1 MRAPTIR
8 ESVSE
13 SSSFC
18 RRRTEQKLELSLTPS
33 VGLFPGMTY
42 AETHNYRKVRR
53 AHDSVPLCIEPP
65 PHAFLD
71 PFFGRCGKTSRRD
84 VLPVLHD
91 RAASFANEREVL
103 GETCAPIAD
112 CKMQPNTKA
121 FAQRKPAIHRL
132 RQKMGHVL
140 ARRRDRL
147 DPGNY
152 SCRQPAVRFH

>member
-1 MRAPTIR
+1 
-8 ESVSE
+8 
-13 SSSFC
+13 
-18 RRRTEQKLELSLTPS
+18 
-33 VGLFPGMTY
+33 MTY
-42 AETHNYRKVRR
+42 AETHTYRKVRR

-71 PFFGRCGKTSRRD
+71 PFFGRCGKTSWRD
-84 VLPVLHD
+84 ILRVLQD

-103 GETCAPIAD
+103 GETRAPMAD

-121 FAQRKPAIHRL
+121 FAQRQPAIHRL

-140 ARRRDRL
+140 ARRSDRL